1 MARSKR
7 KETKPA
13 DQSAESRVVITVDN
27 RNVMLA
33 GQQIEQ
39 LAGRRVC
46 AGGIGF
52 GCNRRDP
59 HPYAVRRE
67 YDDYSR
73 RLRGIKLTAEEAESF
88 YYCRRCQ
95 RYQGCHLCVGDVA
108 SLVCTACHD
117 WANEISE
124 HCHGRMVP
132 RERGTDAFRIVMLM
146 AIGRISERDGSKLF
160 AELYE
165 TDKTS

>member
-27 RNVMLA
+27 RNVMLV

-46 AGGIGF
+46 AGGIGA

-73 RLRGIKLTAEEAESF
+73 HLRGINLTAEQAESF

-95 RYQGCHLCVGDVA
+95 LYQGCHLCVGDVA
-108 SLVCTACHD
+108 SLVCTNCRD
-117 WANEISE
+117 WANDISE
-124 HCHGRMVP
+124 QVHGRMVP
-132 RERGTDAFRIVMLM
+132 RERGKDAFKIVILM
-146 AIGRISERDGSKLF
+146 AMGRISEHDGNKLF
-160 AELYE
+160 AELM
-165 TDKTS
+165 KN